1 MGRAAIGVLRAV
13 AGGGGDVGG
22 GKVAVRGR
30 FAVFSVLVSAYAAFP
45 SRRTAS
51 LFMGGFW
58 GRMFGR
64 WGRDEGGRGGFG
76 PIAAPG

>member
-1 MGRAAIGVLRAV
+1 MGRAAIGILGAV
-13 AGGGGDVGG
+13 AGGGGDIGG

-45 SRRTAS
+45 GRRTAS
-51 LFMGGFW
+51 LFVGGLW
-58 GRMFGR
+58 RRMFGW

-76 PIAAPG
+76 PIAGPG